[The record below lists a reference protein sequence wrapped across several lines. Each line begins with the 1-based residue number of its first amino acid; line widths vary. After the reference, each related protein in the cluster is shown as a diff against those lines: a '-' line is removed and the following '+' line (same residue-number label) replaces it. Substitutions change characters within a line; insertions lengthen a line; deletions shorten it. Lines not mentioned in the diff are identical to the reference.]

1 MNEVKEGEESDNARQ
16 LLCMEGLSLRSKKRH
31 RKGGLGRIRGE
42 KWKRWLWWKLRTER
56 HRSCSGGAHRQ
67 VGGHSG

>member
-31 RKGGLGRIRGE
+31 RKGGLGICKAVFTYLLILLKPALVMRIY
-42 KWKRWLWWKLRTER
+42 K
-56 HRSCSGGAHRQ
+56 
-67 VGGHSG
+67 